1 MRYDTLLLDTAAWD
15 LTLDANG
22 NIALASPAYSLA
34 QDVASAIRTFLGE
47 VWYNNTLGIPYFTA
61 ILGELPPEGIFQAY
75 MVQAAL
81 TVPFVVANTAPVC
94 NITSFQQR
102 NVTGQVTFTDSA
114 GNTQTV
120 TLQ

>member
-1 MRYDTLLLDTAAWD
+1 MDTWLLDQSTWD
-15 LTLDANG
+15 LCVDAFG
-22 NIALASPAYSLA
+22 NWAMASAPYAIA

-61 ILGELPPEGIFQAY
+61 ILGELPPVGIFQAY

-81 TVPFVVANTAPVC
+81 TVPFVVANPAPVC